1 MPVTVF
7 LVTAVCGK
15 PGRAFCARRE
25 CRCRPVTARVC
36 SVARLVSSASA
47 ARAARD
53 VPAVTLDW
61 AIERTAWFRA
71 AVKDT

>member
-1 MPVTVF
+1 MVF
-7 LVTAVCGK
+7 LVAAVCGK
-15 PGRAFCARRE
+15 PGRAFCARGE
-25 CRCRPVTARVC
+25 WRCRPVQTSVC
-36 SVARLVSSASA
+36 SVTRLVSSARA

-61 AIERTAWFRA
+61 IIEQTAWWRT